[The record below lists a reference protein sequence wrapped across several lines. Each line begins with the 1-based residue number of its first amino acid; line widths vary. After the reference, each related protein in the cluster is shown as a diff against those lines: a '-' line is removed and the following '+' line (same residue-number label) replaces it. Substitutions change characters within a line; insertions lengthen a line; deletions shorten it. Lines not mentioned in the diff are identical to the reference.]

1 MNAHETQEG
10 VMDSLMEALQTG
22 SAFSRPDQRRKRQ
35 TRVAGGKFP
44 RTAYFDGSMTR
55 KNQATRPYIFN
66 NILNKSVKLMREYEN
81 ATPNEIARCNVLSN
95 RIMAELHAAADTTR
109 FYTPEENQELYK
121 QILIDEAKRTPKQ
134 IRHQSRVTFFQKKKQ
149 CCRCS
154 RAYYAMQVSDETPKR
169 DVLLNVF
176 GKLESRCIN
185 GNWTDSNSLIEDV
198 SINLARI
205 VSPVKQRRV
214 VVNKIQKR
222 NNIVYRTILNRKRL
236 HARRRKLYSHFQSPP
251 DMSITMPSVVDS
263 CSVLDANPMT
273 IRMSTSSDGLY
284 AKTLKMSST
293 PTKLL
298 RSKNFENLTGLR
310 DENNNIR
317 DLRNDSFCSNVSI
330 QLSSTEQIV
339 KAQGSSLLTE
349 MSGITLLS
357 DSSPFHVINSSFVHA
372 NKKDSDTSEETSEKL
387 TNSSVFFGNKFS
399 ALQTSGLIA
408 RHNYKLK
415 KLKHKMWKKKWKFW
429 QTINSV

>member
-1 MNAHETQEG
+1 
-10 VMDSLMEALQTG
+10 
-22 SAFSRPDQRRKRQ
+22 
-35 TRVAGGKFP
+35 
-44 RTAYFDGSMTR
+44 
-55 KNQATRPYIFN
+55 
-66 NILNKSVKLMREYEN
+66 MREYEN

-149 CCRCS
+149 CSRCS

-185 GNWTDSNSLIEDV
+185 GNWTDSSSLIEDV

-214 VVNKIQKR
+214 VVNKKR
-222 NNIVYRTILNRKRL
+222 NNVIYRTILNRKRL
-236 HARRRKLYSHFQSPP
+236 HARRRKLYSHLQSPP
-251 DMSITMPSVVDS
+251 SMSITMPPVVDS
-263 CSVLDANPMT
+263 WSVLDANPMT
-273 IRMSTSSDGLY
+273 IRMSTSSDGLC

-293 PTKLL
+293 PAKLL

-317 DLRNDSFCSNVSI
+317 DLKNDSFCSNVSI
-330 QLSSTEQIV
+330 QLSSTEQIM
-339 KAQGSSLLTE
+339 KAQRSSMLTE
-349 MSGITLLS
+349 MSGVTLLS
-357 DSSPFHVINSSFVHA
+357 DSSPFHIINSNFVHA
-372 NKKDSDTSEETSEKL
+372 NKKDSDISEETSEQL
-387 TNSSVFFGNKFS
+387 TKSSVLFGNKFS
-399 ALQTSGLIA
+399 ALQISGLSA
-408 RHNYKLK
+408 RHNYKSK
-415 KLKHKMWKKKWKFW
+415 KLKHKMWKKWKFW
-429 QTINSV
+429 QTVNSV

>member
-1 MNAHETQEG
+1 
-10 VMDSLMEALQTG
+10 
-22 SAFSRPDQRRKRQ
+22 
-35 TRVAGGKFP
+35 
-44 RTAYFDGSMTR
+44 
-55 KNQATRPYIFN
+55 
-66 NILNKSVKLMREYEN
+66 MREYEN

-134 IRHQSRVTFFQKKKQ
+134 MRHQSRVTFFQKKKQ
-149 CCRCS
+149 CNRCS

-185 GNWTDSNSLIEDV
+185 GNWTDSNSLIGDV

-205 VSPVKQRRV
+205 VSPVRQRRV
-214 VVNKIQKR
+214 VINKIQKR

-251 DMSITMPSVVDS
+251 SMSITMPPVVNS
-263 CSVLDANPMT
+263 WSVLDANPMT

-293 PTKLL
+293 PAKLL

-310 DENNNIR
+310 DENNNMQ
-317 DLRNDSFCSNVSI
+317 DLRNDSFCSNLSI
-330 QLSSTEQIV
+330 QLSSAEQIV
-339 KAQGSSLLTE
+339 KTQRSSLLTE
-349 MSGITLLS
+349 MSGVTLLS
-357 DSSPFHVINSSFVHA
+357 DSSPFHIVNSNFIHT
-372 NKKDSDTSEETSEKL
+372 NKKDSNTSEETSGKL
-387 TNSSVFFGNKFS
+387 TNSSVLFGNKFS
-399 ALQTSGLIA
+399 ALRTSGLSA
-408 RHNYKLK
+408 RHNYKSK
-415 KLKHKMWKKKWKFW
+415 KLKHKLWKKKWKFW
-429 QTINSV
+429 QTVNSV